1 MITLAGAA
9 ADPDASLN
17 LPLRQGRLLFDTRSY
32 QQARRWLR
40 AGCFEALTEDLRML
54 LRLAAGKDA
63 QPSAA
68 VIDSRTVRSTPESGA
83 RRL

>member
-1 MITLAGAA
+1 
-9 ADPDASLN
+9 
-17 LPLRQGRLLFDTRSY
+17 
-32 QQARRWLR
+32 
-40 AGCFEALTEDLRML
+40 ML

-63 QPSAA
+63 QSSAA